1 MVFPFERLR
10 ERLLIAG
17 VSPRHVRRYMA
28 ELSDH
33 ATDLEAE
40 AKRAGHPEPTAS
52 ALQRLGKPDDLAQ
65 AMIDRSELRGWTA
78 RAPWAVF
85 LLAPTLAVAAIDVIT
100 VFGVMLLVKLFLP
113 PAGDQTIVSAP
124 HWFALLSAGVNLF
137 HAYGVSLLLGAG
149 IIVVAVRQRM
159 PPLWP
164 TVGLVAVALLG
175 TINELHIQVPVAPYQ
190 HGEISF
196 GAGISAPIALRVGID
211 LLLTLPLYF
220 AWRRW
225 QPTLTL

>member
-33 ATDLEAE
+33 AADLEAE
-40 AKRAGHPEPTAS
+40 AKRAGHPEPAAR
-52 ALQRLGKPDDLAQ
+52 ALQRLGRPDDLAE
-65 AMIDRSELRGWTA
+65 AMIGRSELRAWAA

-85 LLAPTLAVAAIDVIT
+85 LLAPGLAVAAIDLVTI
-100 VFGVMLLVKLFLP
+100 VGVYVMAKLILP
-113 PAGDQTIVSAP
+113 QAGDHTVGPTPQ
-124 HWFALLSAGVNLF
+124 WFAALAAAINLF
-137 HAYGVSLLLGAG
+137 HAYGMSLLLGAG
-149 IIVVAVRQRM
+149 VIIVAVRQRM

-164 TVGLVAVALLG
+164 IVGLIAVAILG

-190 HGEISF
+190 HGEISL
-196 GAGISAPIALRVGID
+196 GAGISAPFAFRAGLD

-220 AWRRW
+220 VWRRRL
-225 QPTLTL
+225 PALTL

>member
-10 ERLLIAG
+10 ERLLTAG

-33 ATDLEAE
+33 VIDLEAE
-40 AKRAGHPEPTAS
+40 ANRAEHPEPEAS
-52 ALQRLGKPDDLAQ
+52 ALERLGRPDDLAE
-65 AMIDRSELRGWTA
+65 AMIGRAELHAWTA

-85 LLAPTLAVAAIDVIT
+85 LVAPTLAVAAIDVIT
-100 VFGVMLLVKLFLP
+100 VLGMMLVVKLLLP
-113 PAGDQTIVSAP
+113 QAGDQTMVPVP
-124 HWFALLSAGVNLF
+124 HWFAALSSAINLF

-149 IIVVAVRQRM
+149 IIAIAVRQRM

-164 TVGLVAVALLG
+164 IVGLVAVAVLG
-175 TINELHIQVPVAPYQ
+175 AVNELHIYVPVAPNQ
-190 HGEISF
+190 HGEISL
-196 GAGISAPIALRVGID
+196 GAGISSPVALRISVD
-211 LLLTLPLYF
+211 LLLTLPAYL

-225 QPTLTL
+225 RPTLTL

>member
-1 MVFPFERLR
+1 MVFPFDRLR
-10 ERLLIAG
+10 ERLLTAG

-33 ATDLEAE
+33 VIDLEAE
-40 AKRAGHPEPTAS
+40 AKRAGHPEPEVS
-52 ALQRLGKPDDLAQ
+52 ALERLGRPDDLAE
-65 AMIDRSELRGWTA
+65 AMIGRTELHAWTA

-100 VFGVMLLVKLFLP
+100 VFGMMLLIKLFLP
-113 PAGDQTIVSAP
+113 LAGDQMVVPAP
-124 HWFALLSAGVNLF
+124 HWFTLLSAAINLF

-149 IIVVAVRQRM
+149 VIIVAVRQRM

-164 TVGLVAVALLG
+164 IVGLVAVAVLG
-175 TINELHIQVPVAPYQ
+175 TVNELHIYVPVAPNQ
-190 HGEISF
+190 HGEISL
-196 GAGISAPIALRVGID
+196 GAGISAPVAFRIGID

-225 QPTLTL
+225 RPALTL

>member
-1 MVFPFERLR
+1 MVFPFDRLR
-10 ERLLIAG
+10 ERLLTAG

-33 ATDLEAE
+33 VVDLEAE
-40 AKRAGHPEPTAS
+40 AKRVGHPEPAAS
-52 ALQRLGKPDDLAQ
+52 ALERLGRPDDLAK

-85 LLAPTLAVAAIDVIT
+85 LVGPSLAVAAIDVVT
-100 VFGVMLLVKLFLP
+100 VVGMMLIVKLLLP
-113 PAGDQTIVSAP
+113 QTADQAVVPVP
-124 HWFALLSAGVNLF
+124 HWFAALSSAINLF

-149 IIVVAVRQRM
+149 VIAIAVRQRM

-164 TVGLVAVALLG
+164 IVGLVAVAILG
-175 TINELHIQVPVAPYQ
+175 TVNELHIQVPVAPYQ
-190 HGEISF
+190 HGEISL
-196 GAGISAPIALRVGID
+196 GAGISSPVALRIGVD

-225 QPTLTL
+225 RPALTL